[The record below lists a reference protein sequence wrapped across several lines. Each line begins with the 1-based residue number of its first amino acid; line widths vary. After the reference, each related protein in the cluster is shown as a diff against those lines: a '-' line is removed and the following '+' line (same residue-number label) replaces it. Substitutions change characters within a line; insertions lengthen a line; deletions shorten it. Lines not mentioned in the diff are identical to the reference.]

1 MGKMLRVG
9 IVANEVSGDH
19 LAASLMRALRAKY
32 PDIQFEG
39 MTGPA
44 MVAEGCKSL
53 AVIDPVMGLA
63 EVLKHLPSLISTRK
77 QLFRHFADN
86 PPDVFI
92 GVDAP
97 DFNLQLE
104 TRLKQAGIKT
114 VHFVSPT
121 VWAWR
126 QKRVTKVRKAVDLML
141 SIFPFEVDFL
151 RQHDVP
157 VAYVGH
163 PLADEIPIVNDSVS
177 ARERLDI
184 PLDAPVIAI
193 LPGSRASELKGLGE
207 TFIKTAQW
215 CLEKEPSLRF
225 VTPLVNSGIRQL
237 FESELQ
243 RLAPGLPIHMVEGN
257 SRDAIL
263 SADLVL
269 TASGTA
275 TLETLLLKRPMVVG
289 YRLHWLTYWLVKT
302 FDLLKIPHFAMANL
316 LSPEPLAPEF
326 LQDECQPE
334 LLGKALMELLGDK
347 PRRERIGAIYHD
359 VHAKMRLDAA
369 ATAADAVLELIQTAK
384 P

>member
-1 MGKMLRVG
+1 MAG
-9 IVANEVSGDH
+9 
-19 LAASLMRALRAKY
+19 
-32 PDIQFEG
+32 
-39 MTGPA
+39 
-44 MVAEGCKSL
+44 EGCKSL

-77 QLFRHFADN
+77 ALFKHFVEN

-104 TRLKQAGIKT
+104 TRLRESGIKT

-126 QKRVTKVRKAVDLML
+126 QKRVKKVHKAVGLML

-151 RQHDVP
+151 REHDVP
-157 VAYVGH
+157 VACVGH
-163 PLADEIPIVNDSVS
+163 PLADEIPLENDATAS
-177 ARERLDI
+177 RERLGI
-184 PLDAPVIAI
+184 PADVPVIGI
-193 LPGSRASELKGLGE
+193 LPGSRMSELKGLSE
-207 TFIKTAQW
+207 TFIRTAQW
-215 CLEKEPSLRF
+215 CHEREPRLQF
-225 VTPLVNSGIRQL
+225 VTPLVNARIREA
-237 FESELQ
+237 FESELE
-243 RLAPGLPIHMVEGN
+243 RLAPDLPIHLVDGS

-263 SADLVL
+263 SSDQVL

-289 YRLHWLTYWLVKT
+289 YRLHWLTYWLVNT

-326 LQDECQPE
+326 LQDECNPE
-334 LLGKALMELLGDK
+334 QLGPALMELLNA
-347 PRRERIGAIYHD
+347 PERRAEIRSVYGEIHK
-359 VHAKMRLDAA
+359 HMRLNAA
-369 ATAADAVLELIQTAK
+369 ETAAGAVLELIRGR
-384 P
+384 PGS